1 MSRERAQWVGTPLLV
16 GLSTLSVSISIYHIL
31 THEAPLLPTILGQWS
46 LLALSLALCGSVY
59 YALTETE
66 SGAERLKVGLRATA
80 VYAVA
85 AVASCG
91 YAFHQYLTPEADLP
105 FEAIV
110 FQATFVAVA
119 GGIAGVFLGLER
131 VRRDRTVSEL
141 RSTTQ
146 QLEWTVDK
154 LDQSN
159 EQLQEFAYVAAHDL
173 QEPARMVATYVDL
186 LASEPDDGES
196 TAEYLEFA
204 EDGAR
209 EMLAMIDALQNY
221 YETTAQEMTVETDD
235 TAAVVTDV
243 VDTLEPQLRDAD
255 VTVKTENLPTVEGDA
270 TQLEAVF
277 EQLLGNAL
285 EHGTDVSEIRVSA
298 IRGDDEYRFSV
309 VDDGL
314 DRIASDTE
322 KLFRIFGDAGE
333 ATDGPGVG
341 LAVCELVVDRH
352 QGEIWIESEAGET
365 TVQFTI
371 PMAETRP
378 EPLVATR
385 G

>member
-66 SGAERLKVGLRATA
+66 SRAESLVVGLRATA

-85 AVASCG
+85 AVASSG

-105 FEAIV
+105 FETIV

-119 GGIAGVFLGLER
+119 GGIAGVFLGLEK
-131 VRRDRTVSEL
+131 VRRDRTVCEL
-141 RSTTQ
+141 KATTQ

-221 YETTAQEMTVETDD
+221 YETTAQEMTVETVD